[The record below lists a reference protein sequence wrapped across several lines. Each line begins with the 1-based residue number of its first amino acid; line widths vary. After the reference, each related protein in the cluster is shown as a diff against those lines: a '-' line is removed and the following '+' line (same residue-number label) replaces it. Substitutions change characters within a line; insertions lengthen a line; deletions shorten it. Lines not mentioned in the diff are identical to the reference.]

1 MKGKKEDKVI
11 RDLFRHK
18 LENAEVIPSLSVGKN
33 LMPRLARKEFMHFIP
48 SRFNIWYALAIATA
62 GAAIVIVLLSGSR
75 GNDNVLPDS
84 SLSGM
89 NQQMTPS
96 KRNEISATSNESK
109 TSGSISVIAGRSEF
123 RSGKSS
129 GGLNINSN
137 DQLFSDQRLSAPAR
151 PGASG
156 SLPNE
161 TFFPETY
168 VKKFKLRGVS
178 KVDNIIIPS
187 ANEGCIPLKVRFTSK
202 ASDYRSIKWTFGDE
216 GYSEEKNPEWIFDVE
231 GEYEIIVQLF
241 GPDGLKSV
249 SSCTIKVYPK
259 PVARFE
265 IIQDDEVLP
274 DEEITFNN
282 YSTGAVKFK
291 WFFGDGTT
299 SDLFSPQHSYLKP
312 GNFNIGLV
320 ATSEFGCSDSLIV
333 KNALS
338 ESGYFIEF
346 PNAFIP
352 NPGGPSNGYYSIKS
366 DESAY
371 VFHPE
376 SFGVSDYQLK
386 IFSKRGV
393 LMFESN
399 DLNIGWDGYY
409 KGQLSNPGVYI
420 WKVRGNFINREPF
433 IKLGDVTL
441 LKNKS

>member
-1 MKGKKEDKVI
+1 MKGKKEDKMI

-18 LENAEVIPSLSVGKN
+18 LENAEVIPSPSVGKN
-33 LMPRLARKEFMHFIP
+33 LMPRLVGKEFMHFIP
-48 SRFNIWYALAIATA
+48 SRFNIWYVLGIVTA
-62 GAAIVIVLLSGSR
+62 GAAIVIVLLSGSQ

-84 SLSGM
+84 YLSGTD
-89 NQQMTPS
+89 QVLTTGDQDGS
-96 KRNEISATSNESK
+96 SVTSDEGK
-109 TSGSISVIAGRSEF
+109 TSGSINGIAGQSEL
-123 RSGKSS
+123 RSGKSP
-129 GGLNINSN
+129 GGHNVNSN
-137 DQLFSDQRLSAPAR
+137 NQLFSDQRQSAPSR
-151 PGASG
+151 PVASG
-156 SLPNE
+156 SLTNE
-161 TFFPETY
+161 TLFPETD
-168 VKKFKLRGVS
+168 VKNFKLRGIS
-178 KVDNIIIPS
+178 KVENVIIPS
-187 ANEGCIPLKVRFTSK
+187 VTEGCIPLKVRFTCK

-231 GEYEIIVQLF
+231 GEYEIMVQLF

-249 SSCTIKVYPK
+249 SSSTIRVYPK

-265 IIQDDEVLP
+265 IIQDDEVLQ

-299 SDLFSPQHSYLKP
+299 SDLFSPQHSYLKS
-312 GNFNIGLV
+312 GDFNIGLV
-320 ATSEFGCSDSLIV
+320 ATSEFGCSDTLIV

-352 NPGGPSNGYYSIKS
+352 NPDGPSNGYYSNKS
-366 DESAY
+366 DESAH

-376 SFGVSDYQLK
+376 SFGVSDYQLR
-386 IFSKRGV
+386 IFSKRG
-393 LMFESN
+393 LLIFESN

-433 IKLGDVTL
+433 IKMGDVTL
-441 LKNKS
+441 LRNKS